1 MNGKKSPDGS
11 KFIIRHYH
19 YWSDTKLD
27 PGIFSMRRI
36 PCSWHA
42 CTTIWSISWYSKTKE
57 AVNKPRHGRVY
68 TCKYP
73 QIIGCHNIWIIM
85 IFKYNWID
93 E

>member
-1 MNGKKSPDGS
+1 MLITEDRKRDGTTNFSIIKFMNGKKSPDGS

-57 AVNKPRHGRVY
+57 AVNHPRYGTVY
-68 TCKYP
+68 
-73 QIIGCHNIWIIM
+73 N
-85 IFKYNWID
+85 
-93 E
+93 